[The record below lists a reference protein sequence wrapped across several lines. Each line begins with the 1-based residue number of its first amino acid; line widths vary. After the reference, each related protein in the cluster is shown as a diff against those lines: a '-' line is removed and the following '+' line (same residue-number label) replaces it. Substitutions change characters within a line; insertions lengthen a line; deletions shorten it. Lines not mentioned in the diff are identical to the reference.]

1 MSVPTDHP
9 TGRPGSSWRN
19 IRQEVQPLA
28 LSRQGRRRRNLAWLK
43 ITTLFSFTALAVWG
57 VYAVGNSWAHDRA
70 ALASAVRSERV
81 REIALITD
89 GTLTKKWVAEI
100 LALPKDAT
108 LMALDLPALR
118 NRLTA
123 GGQARVAVL
132 SRNFPDTLVVTLQE
146 RTPVARVQLQD
157 GRVKQLLVAKDG
169 TVYDGFNYGQQML
182 AGLPWLDGV
191 RLVREGNGYAP
202 VAGMAS
208 VSNLLSTAQLQAPH
222 LYREWLVVSLARLEE
237 SDEILVKS
245 QDIPQI
251 VFSRKEDFFRQV
263 AQLDYVIDAAHS
275 QPDAVLTQVNLTLGN
290 QVAVQFDRPADQ
302 FFKSHPTM
310 TNPTQRKGKRDL

>member
-123 GGQARVAVL
+123 GGQARIAVL
-132 SRNFPDTLVVTLQE
+132 TRNFPDTLVVTLQE
-146 RTPVARVQLQD
+146 RTPVARVQARD
-157 GRVKQLLVAKDG
+157 GAGSPRQLLVAKDG
-169 TVYDGFNYGQQML
+169 VVYDGLNYDKRML
-182 AGLPWLDGV
+182 ATLPWLDGV
-191 RLVREGNGYAP
+191 RLVRTVLGFLICFFF
-202 VAGMAS
+202 VVM
-208 VSNLLSTAQLQAPH
+208 VH
-222 LYREWLVVSLARLEE
+222 LC
-237 SDEILVKS
+237 
-245 QDIPQI
+245 
-251 VFSRKEDFFRQV
+251 
-263 AQLDYVIDAAHS
+263 
-275 QPDAVLTQVNLTLGN
+275 
-290 QVAVQFDRPADQ
+290 
-302 FFKSHPTM
+302 
-310 TNPTQRKGKRDL
+310 